1 MASGGHDLDLEMEED
16 LTGQGKHV
24 SYDLR
29 CLKRAF
35 SIYLSLGKCPFY
47 VTSICIVDTVA

>member
-35 SIYLSLGKCPFY
+35 SISQSGKVPFY